1 MHKPAVARCRPALF
15 MGFFVA
21 VASTAGAQ
29 ETSPTDTATV
39 DSALAAAQTLKPVRI
54 EGRRGKG
61 YTSGATRS
69 ATKMAALPRDVP
81 QSLVA
86 VTKGLIRDQAMQNL
100 GDVLRYVPGATM
112 GQGEGN
118 RDQITIRGNSS
129 TSDFFV
135 DGVRDDV
142 QYIRDL
148 YNLERVEALK
158 GSNAMIF
165 GRGGGGGAINRV
177 SKEALWATRRE
188 ITAETGE
195 YGKRRVSGDIEQS
208 VSSAVAAR
216 LNTMYENSNLY
227 RDGVS
232 LERSGFNPTLT
243 VASDS
248 RAT

>member
-54 EGRRGKG
+54 KGRRGKG

-165 GRGGGGGAINRV
+165 GRGGGGGILNRV
-177 SKEALWATRRE
+177 TKEAGWTPLHELTLQAGSFDARRATVDVGGGL
-188 ITAETGE
+188 TPAL
-195 YGKRRVSGDIEQS
+195 
-208 VSSAVAAR
+208 AAR
-216 LNTMYENSNLY
+216 IN
-227 RDGVS
+227 G
-232 LERSGFNPTLT
+232 
-243 VASDS
+243 
-248 RAT
+248 